1 METIIKEAPLIFA
14 LIKKLRRS
22 KLWMFG
28 QENIQI
34 PENIESKVLK
44 ELEEITG
51 ATNLS
56 IANNEE
62 VTKNATT

>member
-1 METIIKEAPLIFA
+1 
-14 LIKKLRRS
+14 
-22 KLWMFG
+22 MFR
-28 QENIQI
+28 QENVQI